1 MAATVLIYHMEE
13 NRRQILEGLCH
24 SMGIRPVSVEEAS
37 HRAPVGI
44 LSGNVDMKMLMQGAV
59 ARADQLGPGDAGPLA
74 NGSLAQA
81 GGASSRPISEE
92 MIVMCDFTK
101 SQFDTLL
108 EALKMAGLRI
118 GLKAVETPTN
128 QMWSGEMLQEEL
140 SREREAFRRK
150 M

>member
-24 SMGIRPVSVEEAS
+24 SMGIRPVSVEETS

-44 LSGNVDMKMLMQGAV
+44 LSGNVDMKVLMQGV
-59 ARADQLGPGDAGPLA
+59 AGADQPGPGSAGPLDS
-74 NGSLAQA
+74 GSMAQA
-81 GGASSRPISEE
+81 GSVSSRPISEE

-101 SQFDTLL
+101 TQFDTLL

>member
-13 NRRQILEGLCH
+13 DRRRILEGLCR
-24 SMGIRPVSVEEAS
+24 SMGIRPLYVEEDS
-37 HRAPVGI
+37 HRSPVGI
-44 LSGNVDMKMLMQGAV
+44 LSGNADVSALMKQA
-59 ARADQLGPGDAGPLA
+59 AGD
-74 NGSLAQA
+74 
-81 GGASSRPISEE
+81 SSFPSGNMNDDSSVSSGPISEE

-101 SQFDTLL
+101 TQFDTLL

-128 QMWSGEMLQEEL
+128 QMWSGEMLQGEL
-140 SREREAFRRK
+140 AREREAFRRK